1 MVPKKALMSERQLP
15 SDLEEEI
22 LVRVPPLSLV
32 RFRSVCKGWNTLF
45 NDKRFVERNF
55 ACGRPEILLKT
66 HSHLYSVS
74 VDLNKDEP
82 TIKVTDLRS
91 DFRLGRFHHQ
101 GTCDGYY
108 LFTYDMDEEYR
119 CLVWNPF
126 LNRAIWIST
135 DETDGYIGGRWMGYD
150 GSRPEK
156 VYKIIGIWN
165 SFELSPEFTTR
176 FAVLSDIA
184 TNAWKVFNHTR
195 FEKEEKML
203 EESESFRVCLN
214 RNPNA

>member
-66 HSHLYSVS
+66 HSHLYS
-74 VDLNKDEP
+74 
-82 TIKVTDLRS
+82 
-91 DFRLGRFHHQ
+91 